1 MARLIAIVTAAL
13 ATLTFTGSCA
23 QAQARALPEVDD
35 EVITVFSGDAYDNEM
50 GIRPR
55 PRADGIIAVLIG

>member
-1 MARLIAIVTAAL
+1 MARLIAITTAAL

-23 QAQARALPEVDD
+23 QAQAFTLPEVDD
-35 EVITVFSGDAYDNEM
+35 QVTVFSGDAYDNEM
-50 GIRPR
+50 GVRSR